1 MENKYEQSIINL
13 RKEFHKTRLAEN
25 ISVNPTDLYNV
36 IYPEGLMP
44 VPDQPQRAKNDTT
57 PIHIVNE
64 SKYNIA
70 LDHLVFYLH
79 SPVPYDRS
87 QKEHW
92 DFAFRK
98 ALDEFFK

>member
-1 MENKYEQSIINL
+1 MKNKYEQSIINL

-36 IYPEGLMP
+36 IYPYGDELGT
-44 VPDQPQRAKNDTT
+44 VIK
-57 PIHIVNE
+57 HYFVS
-64 SKYNIA
+64 SKYKTA
-70 LDHLVFYLH
+70 LYTLGYYLQL
-79 SPVPYDRS
+79 PVPYDRS

-98 ALDEFFK
+98 ALDEFSK

>member
-1 MENKYEQSIINL
+1 MENKYEQSIMNL
-13 RKEFHKTRLAEN
+13 RNVFHKTRLTEN

-36 IYPEGLMP
+36 IYPFGDKYGTVVKHYFDE
-44 VPDQPQRAKNDTT
+44 T
-57 PIHIVNE
+57 
-64 SKYNIA
+64 KYNIA
-70 LDHLVFYLH
+70 LDHLIFYLH